1 LTSETDGN
9 LSINNVI
16 SFNLPAVGNKCI
28 WQGVTPE
35 FEMYQGMAAID
46 NVSINSLP
54 SGKVYR
60 QTNMGSSYSWT
71 ASSSAVAVKNPV
83 CFKLM
88 HAFGPEAGL
97 ANSTN
102 NSKYYNYQY
111 EATGSARLQN
121 D

>member
-1 LTSETDGN
+1 
-9 LSINNVI
+9 
-16 SFNLPAVGNKCI
+16 
-28 WQGVTPE
+28 
-35 FEMYQGMAAID
+35 MAAID

-71 ASSSAVAVKNPV
+71 ASSSAIAVKNPV